1 MSLISTTI
9 PNLVNGVSQQ
19 PYSLRLASQCEDQ
32 VNGYSSVV
40 EGLRKRPPSRFR
52 GVVSNTTL
60 GRAFIHTINRDT
72 HERYVAIATNGNL
85 RVFDMAGNEKTV
97 NFPNGKSYLSSPD
110 PDTDFAAVTVADYTF
125 FLNKK
130 KVVKKA
136 TALSPTRNPEALLW
150 VKQGAYGMT
159 YKVTFPGFTTATITT
174 ADGSQP
180 SHAAQ
185 IATDKIAGDLAAA
198 LNGNA
203 TFTAAFGLEQAG
215 SSLRFWKKNGSDFS
229 ITYSDGLGDLGMKL
243 VKGSVQR
250 FADLPARG
258 FNGFQVEVT
267 GDASS
272 AFDNYWVSYSLDTSN
287 PNASVWLESL
297 KGGETYK
304 LDASTLPHALIREAN
319 GTFTFK
325 VLDWDARKV
334 GDENS
339 NPFPSFVDRTIND
352 VFFHR
357 NRLGFVADENV
368 IFSQHGEFFDFFKSS
383 ATQLIDTDPIDV
395 AVSHTKVSIIRHAIA
410 FNESLLLFSDQT
422 QFMLGATDLLSP
434 LTVSINQTTEFQC
447 SLIAKPV
454 GAGRNVYFTVNKGA
468 YSGFREYYVDG
479 DTRTNDA
486 ADITSHVPNYVAGG
500 VTKIAASSNEDVLV
514 CLTPGKPN
522 SLFVYKYFWQEGEK
536 LQSSWSR
543 WDFAPETRI
552 LFVEFLEN
560 ELWMLVERNGQT
572 VFETVSLEAGAADG
586 DLDFAWHVDQ
596 KVSHADCVVT
606 YDVNLDQTRIRSPYA
621 MTQQLAEEF
630 TLISGLTPS
639 YKRGQYVPFV
649 WDNGDLVVNGDI
661 RGQFWLGRNYRL
673 RYLFSTLVIKEE
685 APGGGQMSVGE
696 GKVQL
701 RRMTLSFNKTGYF
714 QVFITPSRRD
724 PYISTFSGRVAG
736 SGQNQIGSPAIEE
749 GRFQFGIL
757 GNNETTAIEIISDN
771 PMPCA
776 FLGAEW
782 EALYQIR
789 SQRM

>member
-19 PYSLRLASQCEDQ
+19 PYTLRLASQCEEQ
-32 VNGYSSVV
+32 FNGYSSVV

-52 GVVSNTTL
+52 GVVSNTAM
-60 GRAFIHTINRDT
+60 GNAFIHTINRDLA
-72 HERYVAIATNGNL
+72 ERYVVIATNGNL
-85 RVFDMAGNEKTV
+85 RVFDMGGGEKVV
-97 NFPNGKSYLSSPD
+97 NFPAGKTYLASQT

-130 KVVKKA
+130 KVVGKLPE
-136 TALSPTRNPEALLW
+136 LSPQRSPEALIW
-150 VKQGAYGMT
+150 VKQGAYGLT
-159 YKVTFPGFTTATITT
+159 YNITLPGFVSATITT
-174 ADGSQP
+174 ADGSSP
-180 SHAAQ
+180 AHAAQ
-185 IATDKIAGDLAAA
+185 IATDKIASDLFAA
-198 LNGNA
+198 LNGNSA
-203 TFTAAFGLEQAG
+203 FQGAFGIERAG
-215 SSLRFWKKNGSDFS
+215 SSLRIWKKDGSDFS

-250 FADLPARG
+250 FSDLPARG
-258 FNGFQVEVT
+258 FNNFQVQIT

-272 AFDNYWVSYSLDTSN
+272 AFDDYWVAYSEDTTN
-287 PNASVWLESL
+287 PNSSVWLESR
-297 KGGETYK
+297 KGGEEYK
-304 LDASTLPHALIREAN
+304 LDPSTLPHGLVREAD

-325 VLDWDARKV
+325 PLEWAARMV
-334 GDENS
+334 GDELS

-368 IFSQHGEFFDFFKSS
+368 IFSQHGEFFDFFKGS

-422 QFMLGATDLLSP
+422 QFMLGSTDLLSP

-479 DTRTNDA
+479 ETRTNDA
-486 ADITSHVPNYVAGG
+486 ADITSHVPSYVAGG

-514 CLTPGKPN
+514 CLSPKRPN

-543 WDFAPETRI
+543 WDFSTDTRI
-552 LFVEFLEN
+552 LYVEFMEN
-560 ELWMLVERNGQT
+560 ELWMLVERQGQT
-572 VFETVSLEAGAADG
+572 VFETISLEAGYADG
-586 DLDFAWHVDQ
+586 NLEFAWHVDQ
-596 KVSHADCVVT
+596 KVEADDCVVT
-606 YDVNLDQTRIRSPYA
+606 YDADLDETHIQSPYLIA
-621 MTQQLAEEF
+621 PGTSSEF
-630 TLISGLTPS
+630 ELIAAGSGP
-639 YKRGQYVPFV
+639 YIIGQFVPHRWEDGKFV
-649 WDNGDLVVNGDI
+649 VRGDLTG
-661 RGQFWLGRNYRL
+661 GFWLGRNYRF
-673 RYLFSTLVIKEE
+673 RYKFSTLIIKEE

-701 RRMTLSFNKTGYF
+701 RRMTLSYNKSGYF
-714 QVFITPSRRD
+714 QVFITPSRRN
-724 PYISTFSGRVAG
+724 PYVSTFSGRVAG
-736 SGQNQIGSPAIEE
+736 SGQNVLGAPALEE
-749 GRFQFGIL
+749 GRFPFGIL
-757 GNNETTAIEIISDN
+757 GNNETTDIEIISDN
-771 PMPCA
+771 AMPCA

-789 SQRM
+789 SQRL